1 MRRPCRSGKLRQV
14 RIRDLQGVVALK
26 KERTKYTAQDLVQY
40 KSSLETYTEAQVLV
54 RLLKELFCIETE
66 RRVIEESEIEVCLTE
81 LVFHHELTVAEAATN
96 VLLHWRGGDGN
107 RAVPLKHVKI
117 GGEPGV
123 SSFQGS
129 P

>member
-81 LVFHHELTVAEAATN
+81 LVFHHELAVAED
-96 VLLHWRGGDGN
+96 LH
-107 RAVPLKHVKI
+107 VPGRRVVDD
-117 GGEPGV
+117 PG
-123 SSFQGS
+123 
-129 P
+129 

>member
-1 MRRPCRSGKLRQV
+1 M
-14 RIRDLQGVVALK
+14 QGVVALK

-81 LVFHHELTVAEAATN
+81 LVFHHELAVAEAATN
-96 VLLHWRGGDGN
+96 VLLHWRGGGN